1 MPDNDQTIIQ
11 LDKKTIDKIA
21 AGEVIERP
29 ASVVKELV
37 ENSIDAQATEISIF
51 VKGFG
56 LEEIVVIDN
65 GFGMSKKDALIAWKS
80 HTTSKLKKI
89 EDLDKI
95 TSLGFR
101 GEALASIAAISTL
114 EIITKRKNDQLGTI
128 VRVKGGDVEL
138 VEERQCNIVTTVSV
152 KNLFYNVP
160 ARKKF
165 LKTKATELG
174 HLIEIIHTYALIQPA
189 IHFKFT
195 HNNQELLNSPKSSNP
210 LDPFIAI
217 YGADVAKEMI
227 KIEYEQNGISINGY
241 TSQPKLSRA
250 SRDFELLY
258 VNKRGIKSKLISE
271 AIEEAYKTL
280 LMKKRFPI
288 TLINIS
294 INSSDIDI
302 NIHPTKKEIRFK
314 DPKNVFEAV
323 KNAVIFSL
331 QSSS

>member
-138 VEERQCNIVTTVSV
+138 V
-152 KNLFYNVP
+152 
-160 ARKKF
+160 
-165 LKTKATELG
+165 
-174 HLIEIIHTYALIQPA
+174 
-189 IHFKFT
+189 
-195 HNNQELLNSPKSSNP
+195 
-210 LDPFIAI
+210 
-217 YGADVAKEMI
+217 
-227 KIEYEQNGISINGY
+227 
-241 TSQPKLSRA
+241 
-250 SRDFELLY
+250 
-258 VNKRGIKSKLISE
+258 
-271 AIEEAYKTL
+271 
-280 LMKKRFPI
+280 
-288 TLINIS
+288 
-294 INSSDIDI
+294 
-302 NIHPTKKEIRFK
+302 
-314 DPKNVFEAV
+314 
-323 KNAVIFSL
+323 
-331 QSSS
+331 